1 MVFRRQINRL
11 TFLFFSVFILF
22 SDSRL
27 SAHESKIHEGP
38 CIIKAGNHTVTLN
51 IDPKPV
57 KAMKEL
63 SFSLM
68 VTPCDKLP
76 DKLLIDLSMPGMQMG
91 KNQITLIKKN
101 TCLYEGKGI
110 VVRCMSRL
118 TLWQVTILS
127 DELNNPA
134 FTFNVRE

>member
-1 MVFRRQINRL
+1 M

-22 SDSRL
+22 SGSWVM
-27 SAHESKIHEGP
+27 ANESNIHQGP
-38 CIIKAGNHTVTLN
+38 CTIKAGNHSVTLN
-51 IDPKPV
+51 IEPKPV

-63 SFSLM
+63 SFSLT

-91 KNQITLIKKN
+91 KNQITLVKKSA
-101 TCLYEGKGI
+101 CLYEGKGI
-110 VVRCMSRL
+110 IVRCMSRR

-127 DELNNPA
+127 DELKNPA
-134 FTFNVRE
+134 FRFNVKE